1 MPSSLNEH
9 IYYTQNEWNTVDYF
23 IKVVDF
29 LNEKKI
35 KSMID
40 AGGCT
45 GEVTKILLEK
55 VTSLEKAIII
65 EAVEENYNFIC
76 NRLNGDGVVNVVNNA
91 LFYGED
97 YISLGQCDSNVGG
110 WSFQHFNNKT
120 NKVKTITLEEFPI
133 VDFIKIDIEGA
144 EKNVICNSKNI
155 HEIPFIEIEF
165 HDDLELNW
173 EKYVKEF
180 LPNHE
185 VVFSGSPD
193 RIQNVLLSKK

>member
-9 IYYTQNEWNTVDYF
+9 VYYTQNEWNTVDYF

-29 LNEKKI
+29 LNKKNI
-35 KSMID
+35 KTMID

-65 EAVEENYNFIC
+65 EAVEENYDFIC
-76 NRLNGDGVVNVVNNA
+76 SRLNGDGTVDVVNNA
-91 LFYGED
+91 LFYGEE

-110 WSFQHFNNKT
+110 WSFQHSNNTT
-120 NKVKTITLEEFPI
+120 NKVKTVTLEEFPI

-144 EKNVICNSKNI
+144 EKNVIHYSKNI

-165 HDDLELNW
+165 HDDLEIGW
-173 EKYVKEF
+173 KPFVDDF
-180 LPNHE
+180 LPNHK
-185 VVFSGSPD
+185 VIFSGSPD
-193 RIQNVLLSKK
+193 RIQNVFLAKK